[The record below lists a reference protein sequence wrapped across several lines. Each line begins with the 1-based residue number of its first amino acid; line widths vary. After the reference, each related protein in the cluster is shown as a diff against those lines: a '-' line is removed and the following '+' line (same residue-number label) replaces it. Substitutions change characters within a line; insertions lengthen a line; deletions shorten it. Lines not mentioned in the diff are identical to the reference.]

1 MQPQSC
7 QNISQDTMSNS
18 IKLTQTTHIAE
29 IHHWKTTNIK
39 NLNIFYLIIYTE
51 RTMSISREID
61 KVR

>member
-29 IHHWKTTNIK
+29 IHH
-39 NLNIFYLIIYTE
+39 
-51 RTMSISREID
+51 
-61 KVR
+61 